1 MENPTFSVK
10 KYLTYT
16 IYGGYN
22 RKHNGNTNINR
33 PQARKKTMKKILY
46 KSANDTANFDM
57 KRFLKSLGKYAK
69 ISEQEASKALA
80 DFDQYETLH
89 VSCLVEA
96 GMKLINAKAGT
107 EAAKEYF
114 DAHAEYFD
122 EGKFER
128 LRRITG
134 YLVGTLDRW
143 NDAKK
148 AEESARVK
156 HSVNSA
162 INDAERLA
170 ALETQAME
178 HNIAYATR

>member
-1 MENPTFSVK
+1 
-10 KYLTYT
+10 
-16 IYGGYN
+16 
-22 RKHNGNTNINR
+22 
-33 PQARKKTMKKILY
+33 MKKIIY
-46 KSANDTANFDM
+46 KNPNDACPFDI
-57 KRFLKSLGKYAK
+57 KRFVKSLERYAK
-69 ISEQEASKALA
+69 VSEKEVEAALEE
-80 DFDQYETLH
+80 FEQYETMH

-96 GMKLINAKAGT
+96 GMKLIAEKKD
-107 EAAKEYF
+107 EATAKEYF
-114 DAHAEYFD
+114 NEYAEYFD

-148 AEESARVK
+148 AEEHARVK

-162 INDAERLA
+162 IDDAERLA

-178 HNIAYATR
+178 QNIAYAH